1 MVRKSKIT
9 KEIEK
14 AVSINPENKYWV
26 WTKRVFWSI
35 LVLAIVYGTGTFYP
49 NPIAK
54 KWANEELRAE
64 HTAWAQNLGL
74 VSKEMKYKNRKEFV
88 KELGYCVDYL
98 NFTTPVDKRVPIEML
113 VGQAVLESGWGTSRF
128 AKQANNLFGIRVFK
142 STAPHLLP
150 EGMEKWPGWGVR
162 KFDTKCQSVKFFI
175 ELLNNHPAY
184 EEFRNT
190 RTKMLVTGQALDA
203 KILIKTLK
211 AYSTTKDYAARVNW
225 IVDAI
230 RKQEEKS
237 SKIDIN
243 TKVDSKVTPKDKPK
257 E

>member
-162 KFDTKCQSVKFFI
+162 KFETKCDSVKEYI
-175 ELLNNHPAY
+175 RLLNEHPAY
-184 EEFRNT
+184 KKFRVK
-190 RTKMLVTGQALDA
+190 RQLMLDKNKPLDSFV
-203 KILIKTLK
+203 LIKTLD
-211 AYSTTKDYAARVNW
+211 AFSTTKDYDKRV
-225 IVDAI
+225 I
-230 RKQEEKS
+230 RMINKIRQLEK
-237 SKIDIN
+237 
-243 TKVDSKVTPKDKPK
+243 
-257 E
+257 